1 MNGEVVR
8 FPPSGYGIGVC
19 TGSAGLPTQ
28 VPGAMTSVSS
38 VSAATGGIGS
48 GNMIDTDTK

>member
-8 FPPSGYGIGVC
+8 FPSAGYSLEPNN
-19 TGSAGLPTQ
+19 GSAGLPTQ
-28 VPGAMTSVSS
+28 IPGAMTSVSS